1 MIRYEET
8 DPWYLRH
15 SEALSFVALV
25 AMIIGFVVWLGVH
38 L

>member
-1 MIRYEET
+1 MIRYEKT

-25 AMIIGFVVWLGVH
+25 AMIICFVVWLGVH